1 MLTNPKTIIFP
12 SPHEAKIATTTRP
25 HHTQKQPPIKKK
37 QPPTKHL
44 PPNRTRKKSKP
55 TDLIAPNSVNTFQG

>member
-25 HHTQKQPPIKKK
+25 HHTQKQPPIK
-37 QPPTKHL
+37 
-44 PPNRTRKKSKP
+44 P